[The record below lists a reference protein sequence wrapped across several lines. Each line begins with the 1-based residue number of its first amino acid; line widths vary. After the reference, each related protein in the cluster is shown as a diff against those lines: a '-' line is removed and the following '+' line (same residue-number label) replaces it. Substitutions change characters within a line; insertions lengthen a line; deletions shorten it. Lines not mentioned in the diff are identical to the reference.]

1 MTLSQI
7 LPIRESAFHKTCRSR
22 TRSFIIAYLLRL
34 ASIRPTITPTAK
46 APITLAAGFAAM
58 LFAFS

>member
-1 MTLSQI
+1 M
-7 LPIRESAFHKTCRSR
+7 
-22 TRSFIIAYLLRL
+22 AYLPRL
-34 ASIRPTITPTAK
+34 ASIQPTITPTAK